1 MDSAELL
8 NQLADIHLPEPV
20 GLWPPAAGWWILAAL
35 LLAVLY
41 FGGRYAIAA
50 WRLRRFCAHAL
61 LELDRI
67 YDEFATNE
75 ADDTNAARLRYVNAL
90 NSVLRRV
97 ALAHFPNSA
106 AAGLGGEDWLR
117 FLQATGNCA
126 SLDRELAAALSHG
139 RFQPT
144 ISVDADSLH
153 VFGREWIRSMY
164 LTRKSSRESDRHS
177 GDRPQRNQTTGGLKV
192 SGSDA

>member
-8 NQLADIHLPEPV
+8 ARLADIHLPEPV
-20 GLWPPAAGWWILAAL
+20 GSWPPAAGWWILAAL
-35 LLAVLY
+35 LLAGLY
-41 FGGRYAIAA
+41 FGGRKALAV
-50 WRLRRFCAHAL
+50 WRRRRFCAHAL
-61 LELDRI
+61 LELERI
-67 YDEFATNE
+67 HDEFAAAE
-75 ADDTNAARLRYVNAL
+75 AGDADAARLRHVNAL

-97 ALAHFPNSA
+97 ALAHFPNA
-106 AAGLGGEDWLR
+106 AVASLGGDDWLR
-117 FLQATGNCA
+117 FLRANGNCA

-144 ISVDADSLH
+144 ISVDAENLH

-164 LTRKSSRESDRHS
+164 LRRR
-177 GDRPQRNQTTGGLKV
+177 GGGRPQRNQTNGGLKV

>member
-20 GLWPPAAGWWILAAL
+20 GLWPPAAGWWILVAL
-35 LLAVLY
+35 LLAGLY
-41 FGGRYAIAA
+41 FGGRKAIAA
-50 WRLRRFCAHAL
+50 WRRRRFCAHAL
-61 LELDRI
+61 LELERI

-75 ADDTNAARLRYVNAL
+75 TGGDPDAVRLRYVNAL

-97 ALAHFPNSA
+97 ALAHFPNA
-106 AAGLGGEDWLR
+106 AVASLGGEDWLR
-117 FLQATGNCA
+117 FLRANGNCM

-153 VFGREWIRSMY
+153 AFGREWIRSMY
-164 LTRKSSRESDRHS
+164 LSRKSGRRS
-177 GDRPQRNQTTGGLKV
+177 GSRPQRNQTTGGLKV

>member
-20 GLWPPAAGWWILAAL
+20 GLWPPAAGWWILAVL
-35 LLAVLY
+35 LLAGLY
-41 FGGRYAIAA
+41 FGGRKAIAF
-50 WRLRRFCAHAL
+50 WRRRRFCAHAL
-61 LELDRI
+61 MELDRI
-67 YDEFATNE
+67 YDEYATDE
-75 ADDTNAARLRYVNAL
+75 AGDPDAARLHYVNAL

-97 ALAHFPNSA
+97 ALVHFPNSA
-106 AAGLGGEDWLR
+106 VASLGGKDWLR
-117 FLQATGNCA
+117 FLRASGNCMN
-126 SLDRELAAALSHG
+126 LDRELAAALSHG

-164 LTRKSSRESDRHS
+164 LRRRS
-177 GDRPQRNQTTGGLKV
+177 GSRPQRNQTTGGLKV